1 VGYIEE
7 SSSIPV
13 GCKEEK
19 FDFDLD
25 PPKRSR
31 SPDLGSEAITYLK
44 ESDYGQMATYSGK
57 RLTMGVC
64 KYVSRNSD

>member
-1 VGYIEE
+1 VQA
-7 SSSIPV
+7 
-13 GCKEEK
+13 
-19 FDFDLD
+19 
-25 PPKRSR
+25 RRAR
-31 SPDLGSEAITYLK
+31 SPDLGSEAISYLK